1 VNTVRTAVVGL
12 GGWGPNLARNV
23 ESCPATELAV
33 LCEQDP
39 ARLASVAARYPG
51 AQKTTAL
58 EEVLADPTIEAV
70 VLATPAGLHEE
81 HAHAALDAG
90 KHVLVEKPLAL
101 SVAGGRAL
109 ADHAARAG
117 RILMA
122 GHTFLY
128 NGAVL
133 AAREQI
139 VSGALGRV
147 YCVMAERLSL
157 GKVRE
162 DVNAMWNLAPHDF
175 SILNH
180 WFGGVPVRVR
190 ATGGRFLPG
199 STVEDVTMATLE
211 YPGGALAY
219 VHSSWLNP
227 LKVRR
232 MTVIGER
239 RMLVYDD
246 TSEDRPVVVHDQGV
260 DSEAF
265 DDPSGSFARFKRAL
279 RRGSEEVVAVDPAEP
294 LGEEIAHFALCIRK
308 GRVPAVA
315 GE

>member
-1 VNTVRTAVVGL
+1 
-12 GGWGPNLARNV
+12 
-23 ESCPATELAV
+23 
-33 LCEQDP
+33 
-39 ARLASVAARYPG
+39 
-51 AQKTTAL
+51 
-58 EEVLADPTIEAV
+58 
-70 VLATPAGLHEE
+70 
-81 HAHAALDAG
+81 
-90 KHVLVEKPLAL
+90 
-101 SVAGGRAL
+101 
-109 ADHAARAG
+109 
-117 RILMA
+117 
-122 GHTFLY
+122 
-128 NGAVL
+128 
-133 AAREQI
+133 
-139 VSGALGRV
+139 
-147 YCVMAERLSL
+147 
-157 GKVRE
+157 
-162 DVNAMWNLAPHDF
+162 
-175 SILNH
+175 
-180 WFGGVPVRVR
+180 VPVRVR

-308 GRVPAVA
+308 GREPRTGVAEALGVLAVLEA
-315 GE
+315 CQRSLESDGAPVEVATP